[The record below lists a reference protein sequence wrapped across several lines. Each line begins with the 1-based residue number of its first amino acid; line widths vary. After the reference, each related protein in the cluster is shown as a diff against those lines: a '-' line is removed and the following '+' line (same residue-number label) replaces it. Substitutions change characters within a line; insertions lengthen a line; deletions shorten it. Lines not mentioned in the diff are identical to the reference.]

1 MGKKQRKGQKEA
13 VENLLTG
20 KVKLVS
26 FSDLLREVWQGE
38 GSLAVRLTAQL
49 TEYEGG
55 KNREKTARKVRNWM
69 HDRNLPKNREEVFKI
84 CFALKLDE
92 ERAEKILGM
101 NAESGIHYRNPGEM
115 IYAFCLRR
123 GYEYV
128 QAVRIKEQLLGEIF
142 PKGFPGEE
150 TAGADRQPLN
160 LTG

>member
-92 ERAEKILGM
+92 ERA
-101 NAESGIHYRNPGEM
+101 SG
-115 IYAFCLRR
+115 
-123 GYEYV
+123 
-128 QAVRIKEQLLGEIF
+128 
-142 PKGFPGEE
+142 
-150 TAGADRQPLN
+150 
-160 LTG
+160 